1 MVKKIQIGI
10 IVIIALFSFS
20 ANAQSNK
27 CGTMQQ
33 LHKSIANDPT
43 LKQRMLKSEKS
54 ARLWNLNHLN
64 KRKSD
69 GNLIIIPTVVHVI
82 WNSSIENVSDEQ
94 IRSQIDVLNNDFRL
108 MNEDSLDDQHPF
120 HPFVVDT
127 KIEFCLAQ
135 QDENGNAT
143 NGITRTQT
151 NVISWKEDNWDDIK
165 STDSGGK
172 NNWDPEKYLNIYV
185 VNIDGGILGFASFP
199 DELQSKPDLDG
210 VVIRF
215 EAFGTKGTA
224 GSGEFAIN
232 DKGRTGTHE
241 VGHWLNLRHIWGDTA
256 CGDDFVDDTEKA
268 EKANFDKP
276 VFPHRANNQ
285 CGSGDNGE
293 MYMNFMDYVDD
304 SSMVMFTS
312 GQASRMSATLN
323 GLRVGLLTSNGC
335 ELTNVINDLNSVN
348 SVMVYPNPNNGQFI
362 LSIDLNNHT
371 VVRASII
378 NMLGGIVK
386 DIGIITKD
394 RSPIDITDV
403 QAGAYYLRISN
414 TTSSIIKK
422 VFITE

>member
-20 ANAQSNK
+20 ATAQSNK

-256 CGDDFVDDTEKA
+256 CGD
-268 EKANFDKP
+268 KP

-335 ELTNVINDLNSVN
+335 ELTNVINELNSVN